1 MKYDS
6 GDTGSAMTVADY
18 AKFLDCILRRGT
30 AADGSRVLPASVVDE
45 LLNTRFEGLSFETG
59 VGKMMGLSSD
69 GAAFSTGWVTQEAGA
84 DAPKQNYWSGY
95 AGTHVRLYVDE
106 DSYIVQGIQC
116 MDHSGTGLLNTVF
129 RQPCLNT
136 FLRHMKRSGEELTD
150 ETVSWSACPDRPIHK
165 RKRNCPSSE

>member
-1 MKYDS
+1 MGMPTLYGLKRQGGDPAVVLAEESVPPLPRPYSNHRDHFTGPMKYDS

-18 AKFLDCILRRGT
+18 AKFLDCILRGGT
-30 AADGSRVLPASVVDE
+30 AADGSRVLPASVVEE

-69 GAAFSTGWVTQEAGA
+69 GAAFSTGWVTQEARA

-95 AGTHVRLYVDE
+95 AGTHVRLYAEE

-116 MDHSGTGLLNTVF
+116 MDHSGTGLLN
-129 RQPCLNT
+129 
-136 FLRHMKRSGEELTD
+136 
-150 ETVSWSACPDRPIHK
+150 
-165 RKRNCPSSE
+165 